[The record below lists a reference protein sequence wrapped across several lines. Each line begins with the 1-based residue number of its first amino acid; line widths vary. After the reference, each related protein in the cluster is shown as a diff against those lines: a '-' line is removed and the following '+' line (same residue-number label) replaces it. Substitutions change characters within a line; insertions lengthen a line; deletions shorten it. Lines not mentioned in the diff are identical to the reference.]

1 MLTQLFTNLF
11 AKVLWIKLL
20 KESLVSSRKLNLKV
34 NVKRKS
40 RNTSQELSW
49 VATSKSIQRWSSLSF
64 CGGAWKVF

>member
-40 RNTSQELSW
+40 RNTSLELSW
-49 VATSKSIQRWSSLSF
+49 VATSKSIQHWPSLSF